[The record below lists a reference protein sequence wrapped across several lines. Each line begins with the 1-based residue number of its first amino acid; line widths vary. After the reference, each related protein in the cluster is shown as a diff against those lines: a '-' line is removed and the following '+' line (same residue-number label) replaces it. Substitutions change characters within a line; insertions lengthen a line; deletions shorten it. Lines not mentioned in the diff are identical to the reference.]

1 MNTIRPRLTVQENE
15 WLQKFRE
22 KNKGLSDE
30 CEAVGIDVSS
40 VKHYWYKG
48 KHYSINANGGKEDA
62 YNIIRNSL
70 IDEIKE
76 YAPKYSAIKYTDTKD
91 GHLLLISPADVHIG
105 KLCSAFETGE
115 DYNSQIAVTRVID
128 GVTGILNKVKGF
140 EIDKILLV
148 IGNDILHVDTPKNT
162 TTGNTHQDTDMM
174 WYTAFLMA
182 KKLYVQIIELL
193 MQVAPVHVMYNPS
206 NHDYAHG
213 FLLADTI
220 LSWFARSENI
230 TFDVSINHRKYY
242 CYGKNL
248 IGSTH
253 GDGAKNTD
261 LPLLMAHEAADN
273 WSNSVHRYIYTHHIH
288 HKQSKD
294 YMSVCV
300 ESLRSPSGTDSWHH
314 RNGYQH
320 APKAVE
326 GFLHHKEYGQV
337 ARINHLF

>member
-1 MNTIRPRLTVQENE
+1 MNTIRPRITAEENE
-15 WLQKFRE
+15 WLQKFRQ

-30 CEAVGIDVSS
+30 CEAVGIDLAT

-48 KHYSINANGGKEDA
+48 EHYSINSKGAVDNGYDE
-62 YNIIRNSL
+62 IRNSL
-70 IDEIKE
+70 ISEIKS
-76 YAPKYSAIKYTDTKD
+76 YAPQYPKIDYKETED

-105 KLCSAFETGE
+105 KLCTFFETNE
-115 DYNSQIAVTRVID
+115 DYNSQIAVSRVID
-128 GVTGILNKVKGF
+128 GVKGILNKVKGF
-140 EIDKILLV
+140 EIDKIVLV

-162 TTGNTHQDTDMM
+162 TTSLTHQDTDVM

-182 KKLYVQIIELL
+182 KRLYVDVIELL
-193 MQVAPVHVMYNPS
+193 MQVAPVHIMYNPS

-220 LSWFARSENI
+220 SSWFSKAEDI
-230 TFDVSINHRKYY
+230 TFDVSINHRKYFA
-242 CYGKNL
+242 YGKNL
-248 IGSTH
+248 IGTTH

-261 LPLLMAHEAADN
+261 LPLLMAHEAAGN
-273 WSNSVHRYIYTHHIH
+273 WASSVHRYIYTHHIH

-300 ESLRSPSGTDSWHH
+300 EALRSPSGTDSWHH

-320 APKAVE
+320 SPKAVE
-326 GFLHHKEYGQV
+326 GFLHHKEFGQV
-337 ARINHLF
+337 ARINHIF

>member
-1 MNTIRPRLTVQENE
+1 MNKIRPRLSEIENE
-15 WLQKFRE
+15 WLQKFRAQ
-22 KNKGLSDE
+22 NKGLSDE
-30 CEAVGIDVSS
+30 CEAVGIDLAS

-48 KHYSINANGGKEDA
+48 KHYSINSKGAVDNGYDE
-62 YNIIRNSL
+62 IRNSL
-70 IDEIKE
+70 IEEIKT
-76 YAPKYSAIKYTDTKD
+76 YAPNYPTITYTETEE

-105 KLCSAFETGE
+105 KLCTFFETNE
-115 DYNSQIAVTRVID
+115 DYNSQIAVSRVID
-128 GVTGILNKVKGF
+128 GVNGILNKVKGF
-140 EIDKILLV
+140 KIDKIVLV

-162 TTGNTHQDTDMM
+162 TTSGTHQDTDVM

-182 KKLYVQIIELL
+182 KKLYVDVIEIL
-193 MQVAPVHVMYNPS
+193 MQVAPVHIMYNPS

-220 LSWFARSENI
+220 SSWFSKSGNI
-230 TFDVSINHRKYY
+230 SFDVSISHRKYFA
-242 CYGKNL
+242 YGKNL
-248 IGSTH
+248 IGTTH

-261 LPLLMAHEAADN
+261 LALLMAHEASEN
-273 WSNSVHRYIYTHHIH
+273 WAKSVHRYIYTHHIH

-300 ESLRSPSGTDSWHH
+300 EALRSPSGTDSWHH

-326 GFLHHKEYGQV
+326 GFLHHKDYGQV
-337 ARINHLF
+337 ARINHIF